1 MDKDLHIT
9 QLQNTIEEL
18 KMKLET
24 CKSVQEGEKGMNQN
38 LLQQI
43 QTMKT
48 YINEL
53 VRLNNSYITKIGQL
67 KGDIQVLLERR

>member
-9 QLQNTIEEL
+9 ELQNTIEEL

-24 CKSVQEGEKGMNQN
+24 CKSVQEGEKGMNQS